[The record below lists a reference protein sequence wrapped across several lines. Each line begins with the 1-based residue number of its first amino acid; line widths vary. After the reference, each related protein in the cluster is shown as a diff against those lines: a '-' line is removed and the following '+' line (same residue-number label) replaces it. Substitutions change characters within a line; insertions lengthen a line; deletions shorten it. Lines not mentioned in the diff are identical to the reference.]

1 MNHSRHHQ
9 SATTR
14 TLPNV
19 AELRQELEIFRD
31 ENDVPGV
38 SVCFFNENGPL
49 VAASSGF
56 SSLRAGAAA
65 MTPETVFRIYS
76 ITKMMTGTAALR
88 MAASGLLDIDR
99 PISDYIPAA
108 TVGPDAN
115 DITARMLLSHR
126 SGLGT
131 DALTR
136 HAQDRAPNGLSVAV
150 EHDVPVLERVAS
162 PGDVYSY
169 SSMGIS
175 VLGLIMER
183 LGGLPFRELMRQ
195 LIIEPLAM
203 GSTSYVPEEVAAVTH
218 ARHHLV
224 DRAGRL
230 RPGHDARLG
239 TRYETSSRCWSTPS
253 DVARFGAEHLSAA
266 RGNGPVGETLRSM
279 HLVEA
284 EIGLDVATNYGLT
297 CYRTDLEDGGILLG
311 HEGFFGGMWAKLVMD
326 PRQNIGLVWMDNR
339 GDEIRDARY
348 AVMRRMCGMPGEPMR
363 ASGRSQA
370 TGAPPVGLWSRPGV
384 GALRIK
390 SEGSALAVT
399 EGSRT
404 VRLSM
409 LGPDRWVSVSE
420 ERSIAAPWAPHATS
434 TRVALGV
441 VRGAEGL
448 PRYVQLN
455 GVPYSRTEGSTSAT

>member
-1 MNHSRHHQ
+1 MR
-9 SATTR
+9 
-14 TLPNV
+14 
-19 AELRQELEIFRD
+19 EEIDVFRAK
-31 ENDVPGV
+31 NDVPGV
-38 SVCFFNENGPL
+38 SVCFFDEDGPL

-56 SSLRAGAAA
+56 SSSRAGATV

-76 ITKMMTGTAALR
+76 ITKMMTGTAALQ
-88 MAASGLLDIDR
+88 MTASGLLDLDR
-99 PISDYIPAA
+99 PISAYLPAA
-108 TVGPDAN
+108 IVGPDASE
-115 DITARMLLSHR
+115 ITTRMLLSHR

-136 HAQDRAPNGLSVAV
+136 HAQNRAPNGLSVAV
-150 EHDVPVLERVAS
+150 EHDVPILERVAS

-183 LGGLPFRELMRQ
+183 ISDLPFRELMRQ
-195 LIIEPLAM
+195 LVIEPLSM
-203 GSTSYVPEEVAAVTH
+203 GSTSYVPEEVAAVSH

-253 DVARFGAEHLSAA
+253 DVARFGAAHLSAA
-266 RGNGPVGETLRSM
+266 RGNGPAGETLRSM
-279 HLVEA
+279 HRIEA
-284 EIGLDVATNYGLT
+284 DIGLDVATNYGLT
-297 CYRTDLEDGGILLG
+297 CYRTDLEDGGTLLG

-348 AVMRRMCGMPGEPMR
+348 AVMRRMCGMPGKPKK
-363 ASGRSQA
+363 ALGRSQA
-370 TGAPPVGLWSRPGV
+370 TGAPPVGSWSRPGF
-384 GALRIK
+384 GSLRIE
-390 SEGSALAVT
+390 SEGPALGVT

-409 LGPDRWVSVSE
+409 LGPDRWASISE
-420 ERSIAAPWAPHATS
+420 ERAVAAPWAPHATS
-434 TRVALGV
+434 THVALGV